1 MADYYC
7 FHTDLIIRDEEAS
20 QVMFKLMDLQP
31 HLSFGYTCDDL
42 GMANLMH
49 YCYGDKFCYSPEEK
63 SWYEYQGHWTQ
74 LSFNGRLFNAYETL
88 LKMLLLY
95 VKEQTWLVEHDETL
109 FSNQKKEKLS
119 IIQAYDKFIKKQGY
133 LRVARRILALFKIKA
148 YKHFDPNPVN
158 RKRGG
163 MFTPIKTYLK
173 EYNDQID

>member
-20 QVMFKLMDLQP
+20 QVMFKLMDLKP
-31 HLSFGYTCDDL
+31 HLSFGYTWDDL

-49 YCYGDKFCYSPEEK
+49 YCYSNKFCYSPEEK

-95 VKEQTWLVEHDETL
+95 VKEQIWLVEHDETL
-109 FSNQKKEKLS
+109 FSNQKK
-119 IIQAYDKFIKKQGY
+119 
-133 LRVARRILALFKIKA
+133 RRTINHPGL
-148 YKHFDPNPVN
+148 
-158 RKRGG
+158 
-163 MFTPIKTYLK
+163 
-173 EYNDQID
+173 